1 MFLKQT
7 LGDVMKNSTTEE
19 KKTYTGADI
28 TFREMSEEDAVKAFQ
43 DDGYFNYKKRAMRYG
58 DNLSRDSK
66 WATAPARMFVA
77 FDGETPVAVCGI
89 ARYKGK
95 SLGAGVHTRD
105 GYTGR
110 GLFGLCVKKV
120 LSEKTGTLYIN
131 VANSNLVGS
140 FRRRGFTDMQI
151 GELPED
157 IQEELKGTNYPDQVQ
172 KWLKSKGIWFDMV
185 KKSDVVL
192 KTKSKADMVWIKLGN
207 AIMQDEIP
215 FRQPKKYVKYSNLG
229 KDNKRAIRFYLETG
243 LAKPKRRN
251 KFYQNIQEEMLR
263 GSNVRYDVED
273 QSKGDR

>member
-1 MFLKQT
+1 
-7 LGDVMKNSTTEE
+7 MKLTFKKEE
-19 KKTYTGADI
+19 KKTYTDADI
-28 TFREMSEEDAVKAFQ
+28 TFREMSEEDAVKTFQ
-43 DDGYFNYKKRAMRYG
+43 DDGYFKYKKRTMRYG
-58 DNLSRDSK
+58 ENLSRDSK

-110 GLFGLCVKKV
+110 GLFGLCIKKV
-120 LSEKTGTLYIN
+120 LSEKRGTLYIN
-131 VANSNLVGS
+131 VANPNLVDS

-151 GELPED
+151 SELPED
-157 IQEELKGTNYPDQVQ
+157 IQQELQGTNYSDQVQ

-185 KKSDVVL
+185 KKSDAVL
-192 KTKSKADMVWIKLGN
+192 KARSKSDMVWIKFGN
-207 AIMQDEIP
+207 SLLQDEIP
-215 FRQPKKYVKYSNLG
+215 FKNPEKYVKYSNLG
-229 KDNKRAIRFYLETG
+229 RDNKRAIKFYLETG

-251 KFYQNIQEEMLR
+251 KFYSNIQEEMLR

-273 QSKGDR
+273 QSRGDK